1 MKKMMIWAL
10 LAAPGIDAAEL
21 TYSQKIVALTILGE
35 SRGEGKRG
43 MYDTA
48 ALIKQRMLNRK
59 LSCTGVCVE
68 SAIVRRKK
76 IHQFSCW
83 NNRTVKQNSV
93 WLKSTSAPYA
103 IFLAKHLCNGG
114 DLNRSAIAYADHYCT
129 LNSYPSWIKG
139 KTPVYKHGNHKYFRL
154 KK

>member
-1 MKKMMIWAL
+1 MMIWAL

-59 LSCTGVCVE
+59 LSCTGVCLE

-76 IHQFSCW
+76 IHQFSSKVHQS
-83 NNRTVKQNSV
+83 TQNLFKIES
-93 WLKSTSAPYA
+93 
-103 IFLAKHLCNGG
+103 
-114 DLNRSAIAYADHYCT
+114 
-129 LNSYPSWIKG
+129 
-139 KTPVYKHGNHKYFRL
+139 KY
-154 KK
+154 